1 MAVEFG
7 VLGGVGATVDG
18 EAVEVG
24 HARQRAVLAV
34 LLIELNEPVP
44 ADTLIDRVWAGGLPR
59 HPRTTLAGYVSR
71 LRHLLAGVPIP
82 RGPGG
87 YALLADPDTVDLH
100 RFRRLVAGARAATD
114 DAAAAR
120 LFAAALGLWRGEP
133 FGGLDLPWLNGVRAE
148 LEAARHAVE
157 LDRNDL
163 ALQHGEHAALLGD
176 LARGSARYPLDE
188 RLAAQEMTA
197 LHRSG
202 RSAAALERYT
212 RLRDTLAGELGT
224 DPGPALRALYRDIVA
239 GEPASQDA
247 ASRPRSSP
255 VIARQ
260 LPAAPRAFTGRA
272 AALARLDAALDRDRA
287 APVVISSVTG
297 TAGVGKTALALHWA
311 HRVADRFP
319 DGQLY
324 VNLRGY
330 DPDRAATSPA
340 EALRDLLRTLGLE
353 PERTPHG
360 VDSRA
365 ALYRSLLAGR
375 RMLVVLDNARDAGQ
389 VRPLLPGSP
398 HCMVVVTSRN
408 RLPGLVALD
417 DAQPVELDLL
427 AVEDAVRLLDRRI
440 GGHRVA
446 AEPAAVRTLVDRCAR
461 LPLALSIMAGRAV
474 HSPDLPLAALARELD
489 TARTAL
495 DGFASDDPAIDVRAV
510 FDCSY
515 RALDVAAA
523 TLFRLLGVHWG
534 PDITVA
540 AAAALA
546 GVPVDK
552 ARSTLAELAEVSL
565 LQEHLPGRYA
575 LHDLL
580 RAYVRELV
588 RSDPGASPAR
598 ARLLSHY
605 VHTAHRADLL
615 VYPAREP
622 IEPPATVDGGTA
634 ERFADPDAAA
644 SWFAA
649 EQAVLVGAF
658 SEAGDE
664 LDDSALWHLAWA
676 MSNVLNLH
684 GNWRDQ
690 EYVQRKAVAAARRLG
705 DPLREA
711 HALRA
716 LGRVRDILHRG
727 AEAVADLRAALDL
740 FDAAGERAGAAQT
753 HINLARICQREG
765 ADDEALAHDQAALRL
780 YRESGSRTG
789 QARALNNVGGG
800 LARQGRLAEALAA
813 CRTSL
818 QLCRELG
825 NVHGE
830 ANARLNLA
838 GIHERLGERKP
849 AIRCV
854 EEAVRLY
861 RRAHDR
867 PQEAHSLALLGDA
880 YGAAGDLP
888 RARVAWEQAVAILD
902 ELAIPAGDVRARLDH
917 HASEPT

>member
-1 MAVEFG
+1 MAVEFR
-7 VLGGVGATVDG
+7 VFGGVGAMVEG
-18 EAVEVG
+18 EVVEVG
-24 HARQRAVLAV
+24 HARQQAVLAV

-44 ADTLIDRVWAGGLPR
+44 ADTLIDRVWAARLPR

-71 LRHLLAGVPIP
+71 LRQLLPGVPIP

-100 RFRRLVAGARAATD
+100 RFRRLVAGARAASS
-114 DAAAAR
+114 DATAAR

-133 FGGLDLPWLNGVRAE
+133 FAALDLPWLNGVRAE

-163 ALQHGEHAALLGD
+163 ALQHGEHSALLGD

-202 RSAAALERYT
+202 RSAAALERYA

-224 DPGPALRALYRDIVA
+224 DPGLALRELYRDIVA
-239 GEPASQDA
+239 GEPAS
-247 ASRPRSSP
+247 RPGPAP
-255 VIARQ
+255 VVPRQ

-272 AALARLDAALDRDRA
+272 AALDRLDAALDRDRA
-287 APVVISSVTG
+287 AAVVISSVTG
-297 TAGVGKTALALHWA
+297 TAGVGKTALAVHWA
-311 HRVADRFP
+311 YRVADRFP

-340 EALRDLLRTLGLE
+340 EALRDLLRALAVE

-360 VDSRA
+360 VDAQA

-417 DAQPVELDLL
+417 DARPVELDLL
-427 AVEDAVRLLDRRI
+427 AAEDAVRLLGRRI
-440 GGHRVA
+440 GGHRVD
-446 AEPAAVRTLVDRCAR
+446 AEPAAVRRLVDRCAR

-474 HSPDLPLAALARELD
+474 HSPAVPLAALVSELD

-495 DGFASDDPAIDVRAV
+495 DGFASDDAAIDVRAV

-515 RALDVAAA
+515 RALGAPAA

-540 AAAALA
+540 AAAATA
-546 GVPVDK
+546 GVSVDE
-552 ARSTLAELAEVSL
+552 ARRTLAELAEVSL
-565 LQEHLPGRYA
+565 VQEHVPGRYA

-580 RAYVRELV
+580 RAYARELA
-588 RSDPGASPAR
+588 RSDPGAGRAR
-598 ARLLSHY
+598 ARLLGHY

-622 IEPPATVDGGTA
+622 IEPPAAVDGATA
-634 ERFADPDAAA
+634 ERFADREAAA
-644 SWFAA
+644 GWFTA
-649 EQAVLVGAF
+649 EHAVLVGAF
-658 SEAGDE
+658 SAAGGE
-664 LDDSALWHLAWA
+664 LDDTALWHLAWA
-676 MSNVLNLH
+676 MSNVLNLR

-690 EYVQRKAVAAARRLG
+690 ELVQREAVAAARRLG

-716 LGRVRDILHRG
+716 LGRVRDVLHRD
-727 AEAVADLRAALDL
+727 AEAAADLRAALDL
-740 FDAAGERAGAAQT
+740 FDAAGDRAGAAQT
-753 HINLARICQREG
+753 HINLARMCLRQG
-765 ADDEALAHDQAALRL
+765 ADDEALSHDQAALRL
-780 YRESGSRTG
+780 YRELGSRAG
-789 QARALNNVGGG
+789 QARALNNVGSG
-800 LARQGRLAEALAA
+800 LARQGRHAEALAA

-818 QLCRELG
+818 ELCRELG
-825 NVHGE
+825 NAHGE

-838 GIHERLGERKP
+838 DVHERLGEREP
-849 AIRCV
+849 AIRYIA
-854 EEAVRLY
+854 EAVRLY

-867 PQEAHSLALLGDA
+867 PQEARSLALLGDA
-880 YGAAGDLP
+880 YSAAGDHA
-888 RARVAWEQAVAILD
+888 RAWVAWEQAVALLD
-902 ELAIPAGDVRARLDH
+902 ELGIPAGDVRARLDRR
-917 HASEPT
+917 APVPT